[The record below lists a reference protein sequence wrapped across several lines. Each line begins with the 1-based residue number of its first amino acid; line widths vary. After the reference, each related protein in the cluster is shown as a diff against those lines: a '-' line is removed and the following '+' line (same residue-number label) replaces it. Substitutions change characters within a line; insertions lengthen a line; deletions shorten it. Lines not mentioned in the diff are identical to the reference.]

1 MSIAFMA
8 WELCYFEFRVLV
20 VKIDPT
26 STTPISTGLHFRPGT
41 PELKLLHSPSPI
53 TFSIWVLINQQKKF
67 CALGIGQKLD
77 FLK

>member
-8 WELCYFEFRVLV
+8 SELYDFECWVLV

-26 STTPISTGLHFRPGT
+26 STTPISTGLRFRPGT

-53 TFSIWVLINQQKKF
+53 TFPIWVLINRQKNF
-67 CALGIGQKLD
+67 CAPGIGRKLD

>member
-1 MSIAFMA
+1 MSIASMA
-8 WELCYFEFRVLV
+8 SELYDFEFWMLV

-26 STTPISTGLHFRPGT
+26 STTLISTGLRFRSGT

-53 TFSIWVLINQQKKF
+53 TFPICVLINRQKKF
-67 CALGIGQKLD
+67 CAPGIGRKLD